1 MAVSDEQIRSK
12 IVDTLGQVG
21 SVLDVGCGNCDL
33 VRFLARYLATDAIG
47 VDINGGV
54 VREQVKAEADDSLH
68 TVECRQIDAQHMD
81 EFADAHFD
89 AAVSVHA
96 IHEIAHIEVALTEI
110 RRVLKKGGVFF
121 IGDFTVGESRWDE
134 DYLTP
139 KELEEILHRAR
150 FERIQVEKVPGEHF
164 MFASATK

>member
-1 MAVSDEQIRSK
+1 MAVSHEQIRSK
-12 IVDTLGQVG
+12 IVDTLGQVS

-54 VREQVKAEADDSLH
+54 VQEKVHSEADDRRH
-68 TVECRQIDAQHMD
+68 TVECRHIDAQHMD
-81 EFADAHFD
+81 EFAEGRFD

-96 IHEIAHIEVALTEI
+96 LHEIADIEVALTEI
-110 RRVLKKGGVFF
+110 RRVLKKGGVFL

-139 KELEEILHRAR
+139 EELAEILHRTR